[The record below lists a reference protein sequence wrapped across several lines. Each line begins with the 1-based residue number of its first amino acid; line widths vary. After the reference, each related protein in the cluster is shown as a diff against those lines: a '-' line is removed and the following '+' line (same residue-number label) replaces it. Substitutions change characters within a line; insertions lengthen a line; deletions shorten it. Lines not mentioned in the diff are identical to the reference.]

1 MSVALRVAAPAE
13 HAALMRLRHE
23 VFCVE
28 QGVPVELEQ
37 DANDAAA
44 IHLVAVD
51 GDEVIGTCR
60 LVPGGDSW
68 TLGRM
73 AVRADRRADGVGRD
87 LLEHAHEQ
95 ARNGGAHRVTLSA
108 QVPVQGFYGRQGY
121 ISEGGVFMDA
131 GIPHIRMRC
140 ELT

>member
-1 MSVALRVAAPAE
+1 VSVAVRVAAPGE
-13 HAALMRLRHE
+13 HAALLRLRHE

-28 QGVPVELEQ
+28 QGVPVELER
-37 DANDAAA
+37 DALDAVA
-44 IHLVAVD
+44 IHLVAVH
-51 GDEVIGTCR
+51 GDRVIGTCR

-73 AVRADRRADGVGRD
+73 AVRADRRAGGVGRD
-87 LLEHAHEQ
+87 LLAHAHTL
-95 ARNGGAHRVTLSA
+95 ARDWGAQRVTLSA

-121 ISEGGVFMDA
+121 ISEGDVFMDA
-131 GIPHIRMRC
+131 GIPHIRMRR

>member
-1 MSVALRVAAPAE
+1 MSVALRIAAPGE

-37 DANDAAA
+37 DASDAGA

-51 GDEVIGTCR
+51 GGEVIGTCR
-60 LVPGGDSW
+60 LVPDGDSW

-73 AVRADRRADGVGRD
+73 AVRADRRAGGVGRD
-87 LLEHAHEQ
+87 LLHHAHER
-95 ARNGGAHRVTLSA
+95 ARKGGAHRVTLSA

-131 GIPHIRMRC
+131 GIPHIRMRR